1 MTRTATG
8 AELAVL
14 EALEPEALIGW
25 EAEILNIREAIDLS
39 RAITERRVAD
49 AAETQATAAATTAT
63 AAEATKQAA
72 MDLNTI
78 TIRSLPTETQ
88 DALPPTV
95 RETYDPD
102 FDTETP

>member
-14 EALEPEALIGW
+14 EALEPECLIGW

-49 AAETQATAAATTAT
+49 AAEAQATAIATQATAAD
-63 AAEATKQAA
+63 ATKQAA

-78 TIRSLPTETQ
+78 TIR
-88 DALPPTV
+88 ALPAEVQATLPVGV
-95 RETYDPD
+95 RDVYDPD
-102 FDTETP
+102 FSGQQP

>member
-39 RAITERRVAD
+39 RAITERRVAG
-49 AAETQATAAATTAT
+49 
-63 AAEATKQAA
+63 AAEAQRVTIADQA
-72 MDLNTI
+72 TI
-78 TIRSLPTETQ
+78 TLKSLPAEVQ
-88 DALPPTV
+88 DSIPPAV
-95 RETYDPD
+95 RGRNDPD